1 MYSSFYKVCSLIEA
15 MEWHTEL
22 ILDRTVKALRKNG
35 FEALCV
41 PDKEEAVSKVL
52 EMVPVG
58 ATVGIGGSVTLREM
72 GLPEALRKKGNGV
85 ADHWKSRERGAS
97 AEEVLDIRRTQLNSD
112 VFITSTNAVTEAG
125 ELINIDGGGQRV
137 AAMIFGPRK
146 VIVVAGAN
154 KIARNLE
161 EGLHRARNVA
171 APINAKRLN
180 RRTPCAVTGTCSDCE
195 SEERIC
201 NATTILHRRLRNT
214 DTTVILVG
222 EKLGY

>member
-1 MYSSFYKVCSLIEA
+1 MIEA
-15 MEWHTEL
+15 REWQTEL
-22 ILDRTVKALRKNG
+22 ILDRTVKALSKNG
-35 FEALCV
+35 FEALHV
-41 PDKEEAVSKVL
+41 PDKEEAVSMVL
-52 EMVPVG
+52 EMVPEGAIVG
-58 ATVGIGGSVTLREM
+58 LGGSITLREM
-72 GLPEALRKKGNGV
+72 GLPEALRNRGNEV
-85 ADHWKSRERGAS
+85 ADHWEARERGAS
-97 AEEVLDIRRTQLNSD
+97 PEEVLDIRRTQLNSD
-112 VFITSTNAVTEAG
+112 VFITSTNAITEAG

-154 KIARNLE
+154 KIARDLE

-180 RRTPCAVTGTCSDCE
+180 RRTPCAVTGTCSDCD

-201 NATTILHRRLRNT
+201 NATTIIHRRPRNT
-214 DTTVILVG
+214 ETTVILVG